1 MRTVIAMGL
10 AIGLLFGADKV
21 QGEETLQG
29 TWKLVSGE
37 ADGKALTEKQLKDG
51 KLVIKGEKY
60 TVTIE
65 GRGTTTG
72 VQKLDPKAKPKT
84 IDIKDDSGANKD
96 KTGLGIYEVKGDELH
111 VAFAPAGKPRP
122 TKFTTAPDSGHW
134 MHVWKRVK
142 E

>member
-1 MRTVIAMGL
+1 MRTLIAMGL

-21 QGEETLQG
+21 QGEETMQG

-37 ADGKALTEKQLKDG
+37 ADGKVLTEKQLKDG
-51 KLVIKGEKY
+51 KLVIKGDHY
-60 TVTIE
+60 TVTLE
-65 GRGTTTG
+65 GKTNTG

-84 IDIKDDSGANKD
+84 IDIKDDSGPNKD
-96 KTGLGIYEVKGDELH
+96 KTGLGIYEIKGDELH
-111 VAFAPAGKPRP
+111 VAFAHAGKARP
-122 TKFTTAPDSGHW
+122 SKFATTADSGTW